1 MGKHCII
8 GDEDGVRWGHTEDCG
23 TQDCKDEAICLKDFV
38 RGPAYHALIVSSA
51 FMFLLSID
59 SILSFTKYGENK
71 TIEEEMEIKRL
82 KEKKKAEAA
91 EYERAGIEEL
101 RAQQELATGRG
112 GFLGAVG
119 DAVHKVEHAMHDAKD
134 SAKKT
139 MKSF

>member
-71 TIEEEMEIKRL
+71 TIEEEMELKRL
-82 KEKKKAEAA
+82 KEKKKEEAA

-112 GFLGAVG
+112 GFLGAIG
-119 DAVHKVEHAMHDAKD
+119 GAVHQMENAVD